1 MRRRNFLTQT
11 AYASFAVLTCG
22 LAACKDK
29 TSQTDQKPVTG
40 AAKNELFKISL
51 AQWSFNKSIRSGQMN
66 PFDFSE
72 KARTLGFEGIEFV
85 NQLYFPYLETF
96 SSRLAGI
103 NVMVKETNTRSEAA
117 GVQNLLMMVDR
128 EGDLCVEDEK
138 TRSVAIENHKHWI
151 DAAHGLGCRTL
162 RLNLFGSDDPVIWKE
177 TALKSLSDL
186 CDYAQPLG
194 LNVVAENHGGLSS
207 NAALLAETIKEVNK
221 PNCGILPDF
230 DNFCL
235 AWDSGVTFEGT
246 CIKRYDRYQGM
257 KEMMPYAKSVGAKAF
272 TFDENGNEPTI
283 DFNKMF
289 SIIKDAGFSGWVGL
303 EYEGDDLS
311 EEAGILKTKALI
323 EKTIKNLS

>member
-1 MRRRNFLTQT
+1 MKRRNFLTQT
-11 AYASFAVLTCG
+11 AYASFALYVWG
-22 LAACKDK
+22 LSACRNNSTQTTVTSDK
-29 TSQTDQKPVTG
+29 IDTNVD
-40 AAKNELFKISL
+40 LFKISL
-51 AQWSFNKSIRSGQMN
+51 AQWSFNRSIRGGKMN

-72 KARTLGFEGIEFV
+72 KANALGFEGIEFV
-85 NQLYFPYLETF
+85 NQLYFPFLETF
-96 SSRLAGI
+96 SSRLTGI
-103 NVMVKETNTRSEAA
+103 NEMVKETNIRSAAA

-128 EGDLCVEDEK
+128 EGDLCVADEK
-138 TRSVAIENHKHWI
+138 LRNEAIDNHKLWI
-151 DAAHGLGCRTL
+151 DAAHGLGCGTL
-162 RLNLFGSDDPVIWKE
+162 RLNLFGTDDPIVWKE
-177 TALKSLSDL
+177 TALQSLSAL
-186 CDYAQPLG
+186 CHYAQPLG

-235 AWDSGVTFEGT
+235 AWDSGVTFEGN

-289 SIIKDAGFSGWVGL
+289 TIIKEAGFSGWIGL
-303 EYEGDDLS
+303 EYEGHDLS
-311 EEAGILKTKALI
+311 EEEGILKTKALI